1 MQTPRTR
8 PGTESG
14 FTILEMAISTVIL
27 VSIFMLAFRVIG
39 GAQNMLGTSS
49 VTMANTQVAHLTEMM
64 LQRMRNGVVAT
75 LEDSAGVPIPDGGT
89 CTTGFRIRILA
100 QTPSPMYVGGLV
112 LGETVGFSLRPTE
125 TVNGFD
131 DNHNNII
138 DENEVMLQKW
148 PLGPIGPPQFS
159 PFIEDNVRSLT
170 LTRTGN
176 RILITLVMERYDA
189 ANRQIVSFTG
199 TSSFALRN

>member
-8 PGTESG
+8 LGIESG

-39 GAQNMLGTSS
+39 GAQSVLGTSS
-49 VTMANTQVAHLTEMM
+49 ITMANTQVAHLTEMM

-75 LEDSAGVPIPDGGT
+75 LQDSAGVPIPDGGKS
-89 CTTGFRIRILA
+89 TTGFRIRLVA
-100 QTPSPMYVGGLV
+100 QTPSPMYLGGLV
-112 LGETVGFSLRPTE
+112 LGETVGFTLRPTE
-125 TVNGFD
+125 AVNGID
-131 DNHNNII
+131 DNHNNIV

-148 PLGPIGPPQFS
+148 PLGPVGPPQFS

-170 LTRTGN
+170 ISRTGS

-189 ANRQIVSFTG
+189 TNRQIKVFTG